1 MGKRKLRIFFLVLA
15 IMILFRLAL
24 PSITKL
30 ALNRYFEDFSPSIAV
45 HIDDVKMAIVKGS
58 STLEGV
64 TAWIKKTDKDFLEV
78 RFVNASVTWSDLF
91 KGHITSNILINKAQL
106 NIAPQLLAAMK
117 EHMAS
122 TTKTK
127 RSKDTRISIPRLDLV
142 DSLIRTDHSPVA
154 RNLNARITNVIPSK
168 NSPLSPFNI
177 KGSII
182 GGGNMKI
189 EGELNLYGKKP
200 QWNIDGEILNFNM
213 TALNPFLIKKLPL
226 TFTKGELDLYAEA
239 KSENGIIEGYMKPFI
254 KGLDVIKSDEKMMG
268 PKHWFIE
275 IISALGDTTLK
286 ADEVVATKI
295 PFTYDKKFKV
305 GTGETIEKA
314 IENGFV
320 QKQSRG
326 IDNSIDLKQAQEE
339 K

>member
-1 MGKRKLRIFFLVLA
+1 MVHKKLKISLLILA
-15 IMILFRLAL
+15 IIVLFRLAL
-24 PSITKL
+24 PSITKF
-30 ALNRYFEDFSPSIAV
+30 ALNRYFESFSPSIAV
-45 HIDDVKMAIVKGS
+45 HIADVKMAIVKGS
-58 STLEGV
+58 YTLEGV
-64 TAWIKKTDKDFLEV
+64 KAWIKKTNKEFLEV
-78 RFVNASVTWSDLF
+78 RSVNASVSWSDLF
-91 KGHITSNILINKAQL
+91 KGHITTNILIKKAQL
-106 NIAPQLLAAMK
+106 NATPSLLPALK
-117 EHMAS
+117 EHVAS
-122 TTKTK
+122 MDKTK
-127 RSKDTRISIPRLDLV
+127 KSKETRISIPRVDLV
-142 DSLIRTDHSPVA
+142 DSLIRMDHSPVA
-154 RNLNARITNVIPSK
+154 RNLDARITNVIPSK

-182 GGGNMKI
+182 GGGKMKV
-189 EGELNLYGKKP
+189 EGELNLYAKKP
-200 QWNIDGEILNFNM
+200 QWSIDSEILNFDM

-239 KSENGIIEGYMKPFI
+239 KSENGPIVGYMKPFI
-254 KGLDVIKSDEKMMG
+254 KGLDVLKSDEKMLG
-268 PKHWFIE
+268 PKHWLIE

-326 IDNSIDLKQAQEE
+326 IENSIDLKQSQEE